1 MSRQDDRLGKAV
13 RLVSKAAQGRRI
25 KTFCGAVIG
34 NAQKVFF
41 IWRASRL
48 RGEEEEI

>member
-1 MSRQDDRLGKAV
+1 MSRQDDRFGEEI
-13 RLVSKAAQGRRI
+13 RLVSEAAQGRQI

-41 IWRASRL
+41 I
-48 RGEEEEI
+48 